1 HEYRAEASIMM
12 AAYSCFQNWNPIQFC
27 LLEERMPTA
36 TTPMQNPFYTYT
48 DPVYTSVNPA
58 AAIIFHRYDVPEAKD
73 VYYQPYDKA
82 KAMNLVTSCINP
94 GESESV
100 STISPYAKV
109 GTVFTDLI
117 DNPEVRKESE
127 RTRLISKAANRE
139 KQSNEID
146 WNNRAGTFKINTP
159 FTNSATGTIS
169 GEAMDFT
176 DSKMNIN
183 TEFATV
189 TLNSVTKDNLAV
201 SKRMLLTCVANARNT
216 GFSMASVG
224 QIGKVG
230 KAPILVEPV
239 VGQIEIKTRPEDTI
253 VVFALDSSGQRKAS
267 VPVTK
272 ATNGYSSF
280 RVDGTYKSVH
290 YEIVRGGENQVNVE
304 INNQTG
310 RVNVSGT
317 VNSQNP
323 QDKNVTILAALTADI
338 GSITDENAA
347 SKAITIA
354 QLKTDNLGS
363 FVYDFT
369 MPPNAEG
376 GSYTVVVLFE
386 GSQTQ
391 IKKEFI
397 YVKTLDPNA
406 LKITVDN
413 VTKEIRVVGK
423 SDKIE
428 KRVTMRVF
436 DPMYS
441 LPDTTASNIGKYTCA
456 INQGM
461 TDNNGGFDMRF
472 KLGPYAGSGTYSVKV
487 AVGNNDIRT
496 DTFEYKG
503 MREGV
508 VSVDSALNTKCVVNT
523 GVYKKP
529 LDMDAVTTIDNTSEY
544 FIKLRTNN
552 ALLKECTASLI
563 IATYR
568 KGQMVDYKFENIIVP
583 QMSSAE
589 ISKNLATDK
598 MQSGDKVK
606 IFLWQPDES
615 IASIT
620 DAIELDVS

>member
-1 HEYRAEASIMM
+1 
-12 AAYSCFQNWNPIQFC
+12 
-27 LLEERMPTA
+27 
-36 TTPMQNPFYTYT
+36 
-48 DPVYTSVNPA
+48 
-58 AAIIFHRYDVPEAKD
+58 
-73 VYYQPYDKA
+73 
-82 KAMNLVTSCINP
+82 
-94 GESESV
+94 
-100 STISPYAKV
+100 
-109 GTVFTDLI
+109 
-117 DNPEVRKESE
+117 
-127 RTRLISKAANRE
+127 
-139 KQSNEID
+139 
-146 WNNRAGTFKINTP
+146 
-159 FTNSATGTIS
+159 
-169 GEAMDFT
+169 MDFT

-376 GSYTVVVLFE
+376 GSYTVVVL
-386 GSQTQ
+386 
-391 IKKEFI
+391 
-397 YVKTLDPNA
+397 
-406 LKITVDN
+406 
-413 VTKEIRVVGK
+413 
-423 SDKIE
+423 
-428 KRVTMRVF
+428 
-436 DPMYS
+436 
-441 LPDTTASNIGKYTCA
+441 
-456 INQGM
+456 
-461 TDNNGGFDMRF
+461 
-472 KLGPYAGSGTYSVKV
+472 
-487 AVGNNDIRT
+487 
-496 DTFEYKG
+496 
-503 MREGV
+503 
-508 VSVDSALNTKCVVNT
+508 
-523 GVYKKP
+523 
-529 LDMDAVTTIDNTSEY
+529 
-544 FIKLRTNN
+544 
-552 ALLKECTASLI
+552 
-563 IATYR
+563 
-568 KGQMVDYKFENIIVP
+568 
-583 QMSSAE
+583 
-589 ISKNLATDK
+589 
-598 MQSGDKVK
+598 
-606 IFLWQPDES
+606 
-615 IASIT
+615 
-620 DAIELDVS
+620 